1 MRRKLPAAGFRLS
14 CTPNETDHSF
24 IRIAAWL
31 LQPGHMIITV
41 LIIVVAGILGGIIAG
56 LFGLGGG
63 ILFAPVL
70 LFLFQAAGIP
80 DPVLWAVGTSLFCSF
95 AASVSSTLKQYQMGN
110 IYVSEGVVT
119 GLFGI
124 AGTVA
129 GRIIAVSPYY
139 SEREFIIFVSLILMY
154 AVGHFLKKKKPAP
167 APEQEQVF
175 GIKREMRWY
184 HALVLGVSAGLLA
197 TLAGVGGGL
206 ILVPGMIV
214 LFSFEFRKAV
224 SISSMSITLIT
235 LAGWIQYALIPA
247 DTPGLSG
254 FQMGH
259 VDLGMAI
266 PLIGLSFF
274 SARFGVRLLHHVR
287 LRSLEYAFSI
297 ILLVVAGRL
306 LSGLF

>member
-1 MRRKLPAAGFRLS
+1 
-14 CTPNETDHSF
+14 
-24 IRIAAWL
+24 
-31 LQPGHMIITV
+31 MIITV

-80 DPVLWAVGTSLFCSF
+80 DPVLWAIGTSLFCSF
-95 AASVSSTLKQYQMGN
+95 ATSVSSTYKQYQMAN
-110 IYVSEGVVT
+110 MYISEGVVT

-139 SEREFIIFVSLILMY
+139 SETEFIIFVSLILLY
-154 AVGHFLKKKKPAP
+154 AVGHFLKKKKPSP
-167 APEQEQVF
+167 APELAYT
-175 GIKREMRWY
+175 KKKEMKWY
-184 HALVLGVSAGLLA
+184 HALLLGASAGLLA

-224 SISSMSITLIT
+224 SISSMSITVIT
-235 LAGWIQYALIPA
+235 LAGWIQYALISPGVS
-247 DTPGLSG
+247 GLSG
-254 FQMGH
+254 LQMGYI
-259 VDLGMAI
+259 DLGMAI
-266 PLIGLSFF
+266 PLIGLSIF

-287 LRSLEYAFSI
+287 MRSLEYAFSI

-306 LSGLF
+306 LSGLY

>member
-1 MRRKLPAAGFRLS
+1 
-14 CTPNETDHSF
+14 
-24 IRIAAWL
+24 
-31 LQPGHMIITV
+31 MIITV

-70 LFLFQAAGIP
+70 LFLFQAAGLP
-80 DPVLWAVGTSLFCSF
+80 DPVLWAIGTSLFCSF
-95 AASVSSTLKQYQMGN
+95 AASASSTFKQYQMGN
-110 IYVSEGVVT
+110 IYLREGFLT
-119 GLFGI
+119 GFFGI

-139 SEREFIIFVSLILMY
+139 SEREFIIFVSLILLY

-167 APEQEQVF
+167 ELAYA
-175 GIKREMRWY
+175 KKKEMKWY
-184 HALVLGVSAGLLA
+184 HALLLGASAGLLA

-224 SISSMSITLIT
+224 SISSMSITVIT
-235 LAGWIQYALIPA
+235 LAGWIQYALISPGV
-247 DTPGLSG
+247 PGLSG
-254 FQMGH
+254 LQMGYI
-259 VDLGMAI
+259 DLGMAI

-274 SARFGVRLLHHVR
+274 SARFGVQLLHHVR
-287 LRSLEYAFSI
+287 MRSLEYAFSI